1 MSQYTQRIIAL
12 IKECPGIRLVEIADK
27 IDCDVE
33 VIEPAIG
40 EHVRIGM
47 IIKEDV
53 LAPNGR
59 MQPSFKM
66 ASATALKPAVPE
78 RTKIDLAMD
87 FLIAHN
93 GKATTQELHEVMAL
107 RPGAHVG
114 PYLQESIKQN
124 KIHKRADGAYYLGM
138 SPDDETPEVPL
149 IRRNA
154 STPKPEAIKQAE
166 NASAIAQVLAN
177 PGAKITS
184 IFESSVVCDGPDT
197 PLISN
202 RAKEFACA
210 LWSDGGIEIQRRG
223 QCIAVLQ
230 ESELIQLVKYFQRV
244 GIC

>member
-33 VIEPAIG
+33 VIEPAIN

-87 FLIAHN
+87 FLNAHN
-93 GKATTQELHEVMAL
+93 GKATAQELHDVMAL

-124 KIHKRADGAYYLGM
+124 KIHKRADGCYYLGM

-154 STPKPEAIKQAE
+154 SVPKPEAIKQAE
-166 NASAIAQVLAN
+166 EASAIGRVLAN
-177 PGAKITS
+177 PETKITTTAATIPYEGLDIS
-184 IFESSVVCDGPDT
+184 
-197 PLISN
+197 LISN
-202 RAKEFACA
+202 KAKDFACA
-210 LWSDGGIEIQRRG
+210 LWSDGAIEIQRRG
-223 QCIAVLQ
+223 ECIVVLQ
-230 ESELIQLVKYFQRV
+230 ESELTQLVNYFQRV